1 MAASQEPHDVV
12 DECPSSVQMERVFG
26 GTHDAAGHPLVNGGE
41 VFVVG
46 GREAYL
52 ASISSSRYLQ
62 RSDQRRTDT
71 RVRSR
76 TGQYRKQQI
85 GCVTRCPQRDIIMA

>member
-41 VFVVG
+41 VFVTLG
-46 GREAYL
+46 FSKFKRQGRA
-52 ASISSSRYLQ
+52 
-62 RSDQRRTDT
+62 
-71 RVRSR
+71 
-76 TGQYRKQQI
+76 
-85 GCVTRCPQRDIIMA
+85 